1 MYYIYALGPIHQ
13 QVNII
18 FIFQAPYINN
28 LDGAVNISE
37 SMTTGEVFNLDM
49 SDPDNDVF
57 TWEIRDVEPNTNIFY
72 LDGLYLM
79 NLYMAD
85 QITFI

>member
-13 QVNII
+13 VNII
-18 FIFQAPYINN
+18 FILQAPYINN

-37 SMTTGEVFNLDM
+37 SVTTGEVFNLDM

-72 LDGLYLM
+72 QDGLYLM